1 MNIIDLI
8 RLRNKVLGFI
18 MPEHIARSN
27 AKIFL
32 TPRQHKV
39 RTWEKEA
46 EQKAR
51 REKTAPELSVA
62 IWGEGDKKV
71 LLVHGWESRATQM
84 YNFVQPLL
92 DKGYS
97 VVAID
102 APLHGHSKGSESNP
116 LAFAKAI
123 MAADEKFGPFDAAIG
138 HSMGAAAISIALES
152 GVTFGRSVLISSPAN
167 LYRVLMAFGRFMG
180 LSDKCQHR
188 FVRNIEKTVGRPAK
202 ELDVARVFSE
212 LKPEALVIHA
222 DDDKEIPYHSM
233 QEIKKAHPEL
243 DTYNASGL
251 GHRKI
256 LRDEEL
262 AKMVSEYVSSGQ
274 LNANSELAQR
284 AS

>member
-1 MNIIDLI
+1 MNVIDLI

-32 TPRQHKV
+32 TPRQHKLKG
-39 RTWEKEA
+39 WEKEA
-46 EQKAR
+46 EKTAR
-51 REKTAPELSVA
+51 RENVTPELSAA
-62 IWGEGDKKV
+62 IWGDGDKKV

-92 DKGYS
+92 DKGYR

-102 APLHGHSKGSESNP
+102 APLHGHSKGTESNP
-116 LAFAKAI
+116 LAFSRAI
-123 MAADEKFGPFDAAIG
+123 MAVDEKLGPFEAAVG
-138 HSMGAAAISIALES
+138 HSMGAAAISIALEA
-152 GVTFGRSVLISSPAN
+152 GVTFKRSVLISSPAN

-188 FVRNIEKTVGRPAK
+188 FVRSIEKTVGRPAK

-212 LKPEALVIHA
+212 LQPEALVIHA
-222 DDDKEIPYHSM
+222 DDDKEIPFHSM
-233 QEIKKAHPEL
+233 HEIKKGHPSLE
-243 DTYNASGL
+243 TYNASGL

-256 LRDEEL
+256 LRDKDL
-262 AKMVSEYVSSGQ
+262 ADKVSNYVSSGKIEES
-274 LNANSELAQR
+274 AAMAQ
-284 AS
+284 